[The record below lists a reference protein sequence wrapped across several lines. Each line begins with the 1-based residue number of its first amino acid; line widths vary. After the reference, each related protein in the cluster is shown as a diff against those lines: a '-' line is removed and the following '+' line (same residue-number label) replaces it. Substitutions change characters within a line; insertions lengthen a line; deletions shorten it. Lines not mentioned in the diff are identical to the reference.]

1 MHTYIWMKQRSPSET
16 TASGKVFAP
25 PDACSSTWTPVRIG
39 KISINKT
46 RFFFF
51 SRSICYS
58 FFIQI
63 KKRKNSAC
71 TPFEYVWIGSTRT
84 SSACFICAPLS
95 GSCLRLVRG
104 RTNSTRPKSSSPLN
118 TQGATARWCKNLSRG
133 RHAVDTLYK
142 MHSHTY
148 IHVYIWIKQRSP
160 SKTTASGKVFA
171 PPDACSSKWTP
182 VRIGKKKQI

>member
-1 MHTYIWMKQRSPSET
+1 MNTCPNN
-16 TASGKVFAP
+16 
-25 PDACSSTWTPVRIG
+25 
-39 KISINKT
+39 KI
-46 RFFFF
+46 FLF
-51 SRSICYS
+51 SCLIFYS

-63 KKRKNSAC
+63 KKGKNSARA
-71 TPFEYVWIGSTRT
+71 PFDYVRVGSTRT
-84 SSACFICAPLS
+84 FSACFICAPLS

-182 VRIGKKKQI
+182 VRIGKKQTNK

>member
-1 MHTYIWMKQRSPSET
+1 MFIFLFIFHS
-16 TASGKVFAP
+16 
-25 PDACSSTWTPVRIG
+25 
-39 KISINKT
+39 NK
-46 RFFFF
+46 
-51 SRSICYS
+51 
-58 FFIQI
+58 
-63 KKRKNSAC
+63 KKGKNSARP
-71 TPFEYVWIGSTRT
+71 PFDYGRIGSTRT

-148 IHVYIWIKQRSP
+148 IYIYTYELSKEALQKLLLLERFLHHLMHVAQNEHHEIIIKKYI
-160 SKTTASGKVFA
+160 KTIINT
-171 PPDACSSKWTP
+171 
-182 VRIGKKKQI
+182 